1 MNILKAI
8 FGTKAQR
15 DVKRLRPMVE
25 RINALEVEYQKLSD
39 DQLKASAAR
48 RARSAAMSSRGT

>member
-15 DVKRLRPMVE
+15 DVKRLRPMVD
-25 RINALEVEYQKLSD
+25 RINALEIEYQKP
-39 DQLKASAAR
+39 AR
-48 RARSAAMSSRGT
+48 ALTLTPSSGTRRSGSFQISQ